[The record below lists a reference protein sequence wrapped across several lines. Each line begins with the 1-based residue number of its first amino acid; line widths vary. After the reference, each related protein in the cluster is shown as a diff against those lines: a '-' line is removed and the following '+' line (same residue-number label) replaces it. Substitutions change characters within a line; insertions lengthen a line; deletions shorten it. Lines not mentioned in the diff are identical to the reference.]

1 MFCRKCGNQ
10 ITDGSKFCNKCG
22 EPAHQVAAEVQP
34 VATSTATQQTV
45 TSMPAAQPVT
55 ITGKYCGKCGTD
67 VALGVK
73 FCPKCGN
80 SMPQTNEQ
88 NVIPAASTATPANA
102 PSPEVSVTQTENIPA
117 VDSLPTAS
125 VVTPTAPV
133 ADAPV
138 SAEVATA
145 TDTAAS
151 AEPLET
157 STDTQASETQTQAP
171 TVKRTIRI
179 VTPTGEITF
188 ATEESVFAGEYV
200 LEVHRDDELLG
211 STKIDV

>member
-22 EPAHQVAAEVQP
+22 EPVSQPAVQVQP

-80 SMPQTNEQ
+80 PIPQTNAQ
-88 NVIPAASTATPANA
+88 DTMPTTSTATPANA
-102 PSPEVSVTQTENIPA
+102 PTPE
-117 VDSLPTAS
+117 AS
-125 VVTPTAPV
+125 VATPTAPV
-133 ADAPV
+133 ADASV
-138 SAEVATA
+138 SAEVSTATA
-145 TDTAAS
+145 AAATTES
-151 AEPLET
+151 LET
-157 STDTQASETQTQAP
+157 SVDTQASETQAP
-171 TVKRTIRI
+171 KAKRTIRI
-179 VTPTGEITF
+179 ITPTGEITF
-188 ATEESVFAGEYV
+188 ATEESVFDGEYV